1 MIMNKSDLKCG
12 ITSESVDG
20 VPEDFLFC
28 VPIVAHL
35 FCTISADSVL
45 CFFSSLSVIIIK
57 TTWLQKKCLGKRLHK
72 KLHIYV
78 VVYR

>member
-35 FCTISADSVL
+35 MCTISADYIDL
-45 CFFSSLSVIIIK
+45 FSC
-57 TTWLQKKCLGKRLHK
+57 LQVSRYFCR
-72 KLHIYV
+72 V
-78 VVYR
+78 

>member
-45 CFFSSLSVIIIK
+45 CFFLFFF
-57 TTWLQKKCLGKRLHK
+57 
-72 KLHIYV
+72 
-78 VVYR
+78 VYYHY